1 MAANDPAFLER
12 LGELQRQLHGSEQQ
26 RLELEQNLL
35 KCKKSSRWMLKRA
48 RLKSYLRELCERE
61 RKAQLRNRQLLKD
74 FENIEAQVAALT
86 SSSDTLKQMKMEY
99 EKQIEKLM
107 PIWSESLKSQRKEK
121 EATIEQVVE
130 KVKTAD
136 AGDQSQKVWRWK
148 STAGQASSNEQES
161 GRFGHKLFIRNVGT
175 GNLSRQKDID
185 VGKHMSK
192 GLSTTCIMDQQA
204 SWTSNGTCSNLRE
217 KCQQH
222 VESFTSSQPYRQ
234 AASVTTTHS
243 KSVMDNLKSPMSSKG
258 SQDFHTVSDIIE
270 RETGLQ
276 TSQVMPFTP
285 VISSRNE
292 RLCYEGIECNRRIRA
307 NSSAGSQELPI
318 PVTQL
323 ESIKEELTQT
333 IVLDDFKNRLTGEEN
348 NLKNIIVSEQAH
360 ERFQRQF
367 MDLHQDSGCSGVSSM
382 NTKENSIFHLG
393 NYKTPQQQDV
403 NIAIDEGSKLKQGK
417 EMKMSSLNQKKDA
430 EEALRPSQDVQRL
443 ADEMCDSESDLS
455 ISINDEELKLKE
467 SFENP
472 CNHILLRKTTTND
485 DLARSNESVSAKDKS
500 FTLFKEENI
509 VPLLNQPDE
518 KDHGGSVE
526 GDLHGE
532 LHEYTTET
540 HQNDSCL
547 SLEGFFHLLQTIEDG
562 VRETVTTNSRVY
574 QPTTISNEKLQEITS
589 TCNKKDS
596 VSRKNLDACGAVVLH
611 QLKGLSQST
620 SNGCLL
626 SEEILNKECEAFDGS
641 NNRLLDL
648 PADSTTLWDRW
659 YLHVLSMLEHQVLT
673 TDEAAEIFGPLLVAE
688 SSNNSQKATA
698 LLKKILPKDIEKQS
712 FPSDDSSCSLPSSFN
727 DDLEIKPG
735 VPVPSFDLSITKQQ
749 ETRAYQLLKL
759 SAMQKSEK
767 DVSDLH
773 LAGTSKEKCSRKAKN
788 DNEVKD
794 NFETGSSE
802 ESPQLRDRSKKER
815 INPVK
820 SKAFWGESDDSA
832 SDIEAILHPKTSE
845 VFQDRDDFEDFF

>member
-121 EATIEQVVE
+121 EATIEQ
-130 KVKTAD
+130 
-136 AGDQSQKVWRWK
+136 
-148 STAGQASSNEQES
+148 
-161 GRFGHKLFIRNVGT
+161 T

-382 NTKENSIFHLG
+382 NTKENSIFHL
-393 NYKTPQQQDV
+393 V
-403 NIAIDEGSKLKQGK
+403 
-417 EMKMSSLNQKKDA
+417 SSLNQKKDA